1 MTLKEKVKNLPNC
14 PGVYLMKDSLG
25 TIIYVGKSKNLKNRV
40 GSYFYKSKHPSSK
53 LEKLVQNLKDFDYMV
68 TDTEFEAFIL
78 ECQLIKK
85 LKPTYNRLM
94 KNPLAYTYIKITMDE
109 SYPNIEVTNS
119 CDENTRNLYY
129 GPYAAKGI
137 VENAIEGL
145 KKFYKINCSNPT
157 KKNSTCLNHS
167 LGLCLGMCIGGS
179 AQNEYISI
187 INKIIGILSG
197 LDNTLLLELEEAM
210 NNASAEFNFEAAAKY
225 RDCIEAIKSLMK
237 KEKVLDFT
245 KANNSILML
254 ESLKENQIK
263 AFFIKGNKV
272 IFSKLYTFNN
282 STEELLKGIKDD
294 ILANFNTDIL
304 NSSIK
309 VTRDDIDEAQIIY
322 SYLKTNNCKHL
333 IIPDEYLKL
342 INNTEIDEAISSL
355 LSN

>member
-1 MTLKEKVKNLPNC
+1 MMLKEKVKNLPNC
-14 PGVYLMKDSLG
+14 PGVYLMKDSLDN
-25 TIIYVGKSKNLKNRV
+25 IIYVGKSKNLKNRV
-40 GSYFYKSKHPSSK
+40 RSYFYSSKHSSSK
-53 LEKLVQNLKDFDYMV
+53 IEKLVQNLKDFDYIV
-68 TDTEFEAFIL
+68 TDTEFEAFML

-94 KNPLAYTYIKITMDE
+94 KSPLAYTYIKITMDE

-119 CDENTRNLYY
+119 YEENTRNLYY

-157 KKNSTCLNHS
+157 KKNSTCLNYS

-210 NNASAEFNFEAAAKY
+210 NNASEEFNFETAAKY
-225 RDCIEAIKSLMK
+225 RDCIEALKSLIN
-237 KEKVLDFT
+237 KEKILDFT
-245 KANNSILML
+245 KANNNILML

-263 AFFIKGNKV
+263 SFLIKGNRV
-272 IFSKLYTFNN
+272 IFSKQYTFNN
-282 STEELLKGIKDD
+282 PTKELIQEIKDD
-294 ILANFNTDIL
+294 ILANFTTDVL

-322 SYLKTNNCKHL
+322 SYLKTNNCKHI
-333 IIPDEYLKL
+333 IIPDEYLKF
-342 INNTEIDEAISSL
+342 INNTKIDEAINSL

>member
-1 MTLKEKVKNLPNC
+1 MMLKEKIKTLPSC
-14 PGVYLMKDSLG
+14 PGVYLMKDSLD
-25 TIIYVGKSKNLKNRV
+25 TVIYVGKSKNLKSRV
-40 GSYFYKSKHPSSK
+40 RSYFYNSKHSSSK
-53 LEKLVQNLKDFDYMV
+53 LEKLVQNLKDFDYIV
-68 TDTEFEAFIL
+68 TDTEFEAFML

-109 SYPNIEVTNS
+109 RYPTIEVTNS
-119 CDENTRNLYY
+119 YDENPRNLYY
-129 GPYAAKGI
+129 GPYATKGI
-137 VENAIEGL
+137 VENAMEGL
-145 KKFYKINCSNPT
+145 KKFYKIDCSNPT

-210 NNASAEFNFEAAAKY
+210 NNASEEFNFEVAAKY
-225 RDCIEAIKSLMK
+225 RDCIEAIKSLMN
-237 KEKVLDFT
+237 KEKILDFT
-245 KANNSILML
+245 KANNNILML

-263 AFFIKGNKV
+263 SFLIKGNKV
-272 IFSKLYTFNN
+272 IFSKQYTFNKP
-282 STEELLKGIKDD
+282 TEELIQGIKDD
-294 ILANFNTDIL
+294 ILANFNTDVL

-309 VTRDDIDEAQIIY
+309 ITRDDIDEAQIIY
-322 SYLKTNNCKHL
+322 SYLKTNNCKHI
-333 IIPDEYLKL
+333 IIPDEYLKF
-342 INNTEIDEAISSL
+342 INNTKIDEAINSL